1 MNAQSKHC
9 AAPWR
14 GLHINPRGDVK
25 VCCAGNPNML
35 GNLNTQS
42 ITEILHSDTLKSIR
56 QSVRQGVLPA
66 YCENCIKVEQY
77 GPSERNWHNSLNP
90 NFDPA
95 TANDNDHVPVLADLR
110 WNITCNL
117 SCNYCDEKSSSRWAA
132 MKAIPFR
139 SGARPYFE
147 SVVEYIQQHKQH
159 LKEVA
164 LVGGEPLLLPEND
177 RLLDVIPAHCVVTLI
192 TNLSCNLDS
201 NSIFQKLCDRDKVG
215 WSISFDNIQER
226 FEYVRFGAKW
236 TAFENNL
243 DKIITLMRS
252 REQWGGMHAVYNIYS
267 ATRLTEL
274 VQYARNK
281 GITMMW
287 QPLHHPDYLD
297 PNNLGKEIK
306 QLAHSEIHAV
316 LQRGLCLPME
326 QDFLQQVLAN
336 TSKDDLRPQFRQHI
350 EAIETKFHASTQG
363 RFAKLWPEIA
373 QHLD

>member
-1 MNAQSKHC
+1 
-9 AAPWR
+9 
-14 GLHINPRGDVK
+14 
-25 VCCAGNPNML
+25 
-35 GNLNTQS
+35 
-42 ITEILHSDTLKSIR
+42 
-56 QSVRQGVLPA
+56 
-66 YCENCIKVEQY
+66 
-77 GPSERNWHNSLNP
+77 
-90 NFDPA
+90 
-95 TANDNDHVPVLADLR
+95 
-110 WNITCNL
+110 
-117 SCNYCDEKSSSRWAA
+117 
-132 MKAIPFR
+132 
-139 SGARPYFE
+139 
-147 SVVEYIQQHKQH
+147 
-159 LKEVA
+159 
-164 LVGGEPLLLPEND
+164 
-177 RLLDVIPAHCVVTLI
+177 
-192 TNLSCNLDS
+192 
-201 NSIFQKLCDRDKVG
+201 VG

-243 DKIITLMRS
+243 DRIITLMRS
-252 REQWGGMHAVYNIYS
+252 REQWGGIHAVYNIYS
-267 ATRLTEL
+267 ATKLTEL

-316 LQRGLCLPME
+316 LQSGLCLPME

-363 RFAKLWPEIA
+363 RFAQLWPEIA